1 MPDVPCWRPLRK
13 LLQTRPW
20 RNATT
25 IKLIPEAFIEQFSPL
40 RSIHIIS
47 SALISQPFH
56 ISPSRPS
63 AHQLRHITTFA
74 PTKTL
79 TRTPAQLTSEDALE
93 KALIYCA
100 KAGDD
105 KLALKYLAERGHSS
119 WTTLTLCHF
128 LKHFDPDSNGRR
140 FVRVVTELMRSGKL
154 LESIHC
160 FIIADKVAAWPYGS
174 NLAAVVGDLV
184 VRHSKNMDP
193 IGSLVLL
200 LMCGRTSETVINNS
214 IGTIEHPEMRTI
226 LSLYVISKRNIPISQ
241 RIILQDFESFKLLIG
256 SINWSNPIFLETR
269 AVSNAVATMMNAIVS
284 LKNPN
289 LVDCHVY
296 WLRRHLPVSIL
307 AKIPD
312 LFDLAILR
320 VISASVGE
328 IATESAAEGTTESTS
343 LEMAHVSP
351 NSQTVQKSTISTYER
366 DLSQNQKWLI
376 RANSL
381 VQDIIDGQV
390 VPSQNLMDGVV
401 LYLTETMQYQSGKFG
416 NLDFLLNLFVS
427 FERRGYLP
435 ELERYHSILKCMS
448 NPAVSIMHCR
458 NSTSQEAIRM
468 VYRMEKSGILPTA
481 LTYSLVFQVAAR
493 HRSKRMSLF
502 LPGFERHMFE
512 YGITYD
518 PTLMAHAIRAF
529 CKGNCLDFV
538 AQRFRDMR
546 FAGTTPHID
555 LYACFFEAC
564 SYSHNFSI
572 FALHD
577 LRRSMQRDGVMADIR
592 IYESLI
598 QCCILTRD
606 VSAAVDICT
615 EMNLYKVCM
624 TSMIIDNLEKLGDM
638 FDEAVQRT
646 LRDLVRVSSST
657 YAPAS
662 RAK

>member
-20 RNATT
+20 RTATT

-100 KAGDD
+100 KAGDG

-140 FVRVVTELMRSGKL
+140 FVRVVTELMRSGNL

-226 LSLYVISKRNIPISQ
+226 LSLYVISK
-241 RIILQDFESFKLLIG
+241 L
-256 SINWSNPIFLETR
+256 
-269 AVSNAVATMMNAIVS
+269 
-284 LKNPN
+284 
-289 LVDCHVY
+289 DCHVY

-351 NSQTVQKSTISTYER
+351 NSQTAQKSTISTYER

-401 LYLTETMQYQSGKFG
+401 F
-416 NLDFLLNLFVS
+416 

-502 LPGFERHMFE
+502 LLGFERHMFE